1 MTHVWAYARLP
12 LDFAP
17 RSLKE
22 IIKDPRPLLNYLL
35 YHLFCMTEP
44 FAPGSDKFK
53 LAWKQCSTSY
63 QVEEIALSAYY

>member
-1 MTHVWAYARLP
+1 MTHAWAYARLP
-12 LDFAP
+12 PDFAS

-22 IIKDPRPLLNYLL
+22 IIKDARPLLNYLL

-53 LAWKQCSTSY
+53 LEQCSTSY